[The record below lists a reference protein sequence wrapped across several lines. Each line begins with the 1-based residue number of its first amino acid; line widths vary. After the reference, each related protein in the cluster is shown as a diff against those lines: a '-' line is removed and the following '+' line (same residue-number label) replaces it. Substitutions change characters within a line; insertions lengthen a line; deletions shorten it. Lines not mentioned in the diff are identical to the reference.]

1 MPDIP
6 AAELEETR
14 AALAPTL
21 AAVAAILPWLAK
33 PRPLRFDSALNQR
46 WIGACAGLAKAW
58 ADRFEAGADNIR
70 PTIFTLYGVALESAD
85 VDVLRLGE
93 ALASAADQLEADSEG
108 DSPSPRLIAALAACI
123 ESLNDTQGLEHP
135 AFPERTIHFAQ
146 RLEAMAAPGAA
157 SCKRSVV
164 LDRLFVSEA
173 NESLE
178 RMRDALAL
186 LPPDAYA
193 LKLTATELA
202 QAAENAELFGVMYL
216 ARQLAARLTT
226 LGNDLDAEPGRN
238 QVNESLQQLAE
249 AIAAVNA

>member
-6 AAELEETR
+6 EAELAETR

-46 WIGACAGLAKAW
+46 WIEACAGLATAW
-58 ADRFEAGADNIR
+58 ADRFGPGADQIR
-70 PTIFTLYGVALESAD
+70 PAIFSLYGVALESAD
-85 VDVLRLGE
+85 VDCLRLGE
-93 ALASAADQLEADSEG
+93 ALASAADQLEADS
-108 DSPSPRLIAALAACI
+108 PSPRLIAALAACS
-123 ESLNDTQGLEHP
+123 ESLNDVQGLEHP
-135 AFPERTIHFAQ
+135 AFPERAIHFAQ

-157 SCKRSVV
+157 SGERSAV

-193 LKLTATELA
+193 LKLAAAELA
-202 QAAENAELFGVMYL
+202 QAAENAELSGVMHL
-216 ARQLAARLTT
+216 ARQLTARLTT
-226 LGNDLDAEPGRN
+226 LGNDLDEAPGRT
-238 QVNESLQQLAE
+238 QVDECLQQLAA
-249 AIAAVNA
+249 AIAAVNV